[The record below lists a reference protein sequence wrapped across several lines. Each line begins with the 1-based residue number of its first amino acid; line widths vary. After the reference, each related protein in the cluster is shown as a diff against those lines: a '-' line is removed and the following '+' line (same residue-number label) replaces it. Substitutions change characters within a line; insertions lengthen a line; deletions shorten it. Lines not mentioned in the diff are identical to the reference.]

1 MNSIKQFNP
10 ERLKAARIYEGFTIT
25 DLANAIN
32 VSKQAISQFEHGKA
46 QPSLETLLQLMKV
59 LNFPREYF
67 YGRDQDNVQI
77 GSTFFRSSA
86 NTNKKVYN
94 SQIQKMKLFS
104 KIYSFLE
111 EYIDFPPLNLPRV
124 DEYKDDYTDEDIENL
139 TKLIR
144 EQWGLG
150 DGPISNMIYVLEKNG
165 LIVTSLSTTNQEK
178 VDAFSQK
185 QIVDGKERYFIVLGN
200 DKKSAARR
208 QFTAAHELGHLL
220 MHTWIIDIEEL
231 SKEQYREIE
240 RQADYFAACLLLP
253 RESFI
258 KDLHH
263 YNRIE
268 FYIELKKKWKV
279 SMGAMIVRAYHLDVI
294 NYNQYQ
300 YLMRQMSSKG
310 YRVNEPLDDLINVSN
325 PTVLEKAI
333 KLLLANDIL
342 TAKRILDYLELPK
355 EKVDSLLG
363 LEEDTLNFN
372 TNNASL
378 ISLSN
383 NSSSRRAN

>member
-1 MNSIKQFNP
+1 
-10 ERLKAARIYEGFTIT
+10 
-25 DLANAIN
+25 
-32 VSKQAISQFEHGKA
+32 
-46 QPSLETLLQLMKV
+46 
-59 LNFPREYF
+59 
-67 YGRDQDNVQI
+67 
-77 GSTFFRSSA
+77 
-86 NTNKKVYN
+86 
-94 SQIQKMKLFS
+94 
-104 KIYSFLE
+104 
-111 EYIDFPPLNLPRV
+111 
-124 DEYKDDYTDEDIENL
+124 
-139 TKLIR
+139 
-144 EQWGLG
+144 
-150 DGPISNMIYVLEKNG
+150 
-165 LIVTSLSTTNQEK
+165 
-178 VDAFSQK
+178 
-185 QIVDGKERYFIVLGN
+185 
-200 DKKSAARR
+200 
-208 QFTAAHELGHLL
+208 